1 MISKRMIGWIALAA
15 LAGCQAAPKTSTR
28 IGQHSTGSVP
38 LANRTVSTTAAGST
52 SIAEWSAEAPKDHSA
67 RRRSDFAVQPV
78 DYQEEV
84 PTTSEPAEV
93 AEGTAN
99 GALSLAE
106 VEEMALQGNPALA
119 VAAAR
124 IDAAR
129 GNWVQVGLKP
139 NPTIGYSG
147 QQLGSG
153 GEAEQQ
159 GAFVGQEFI
168 TGGKLGLNREIAA
181 WEVRRA
187 ENEWEAFR
195 LRVLTDVR
203 VAFYEVLVAQRRRE
217 LTTEL
222 VRISDQAVKAA
233 QALFEGEEVSEA
245 DPLRARVEADTA
257 RILLQNA
264 INEHVA
270 AWRRLAALVGAPE
283 MELRRVAGELHPDAM
298 ELTWEESLARLLEES
313 PELAAAQADVE
324 AAHWAVERA
333 YAQVIPDVDVQAV
346 VQDDRSTGSSNAN
359 LQITLPLPLWNR
371 NQGGIQRAFAQAV
384 AAEMAVDRLR
394 LDLQSR
400 LAAAFQRYRTA
411 HNQVREY
418 SKPGGIIANSQ
429 RTLELIR
436 SGYQAEEFGILDLLT
451 AQRTFFQTNL
461 AYLDA
466 LRELAAATMEIRGLL
481 LRGSLS
487 E

>member
-1 MISKRMIGWIALAA
+1 MVLEQFEQM
-15 LAGCQAAPKTSTR
+15 
-28 IGQHSTGSVP
+28 
-38 LANRTVSTTAAGST
+38 
-52 SIAEWSAEAPKDHSA
+52 AEQS
-67 RRRSDFAVQPV
+67 
-78 DYQEEV
+78 
-84 PTTSEPAEV
+84 
-93 AEGTAN
+93 
-99 GALSLAE
+99 
-106 VEEMALQGNPALA
+106 NPALA
-119 VAAAR
+119 EAAAR

-129 GNWVQVGLKP
+129 GNWLQVGLRP

-159 GAFVGQEFI
+159 GGYLGQQFI

-187 ENEWEAFR
+187 ENEWDATR

-203 VAFYEVLVAQRRRE
+203 IAFYDVLVAQRRRE
-217 LTTEL
+217 LTSEL
-222 VRISDQAVKAA
+222 VQISDQAVQAA

-264 INEHVA
+264 INAHVA
-270 AWRRLAALVGAPE
+270 AWRRLAALVGAPD
-283 MELRRVAGELHPDAM
+283 MPLQRVEGELNPEDAEM
-298 ELTWEESLARLLEES
+298 SWEEALARLLAES
-313 PELAAAQADVE
+313 PELAAAEADVE
-324 AAHWAVERA
+324 AARWAVNRA
-333 YAQVIPDVDVQAV
+333 YAEVVPDVDVQAV

-359 LQITLPLPLWNR
+359 LQVTFPLPLWNR
-371 NQGGIQRAFAQAV
+371 NQGGIQQAFAQSV
-384 AAEMAVDRLR
+384 AAEMAVNRLR
-394 LDLQSR
+394 LDLQTR
-400 LAAAFQRYRTA
+400 LADAFQRYRTA

-481 LRGSLS
+481 LSGSLS
-487 E
+487 R

>member
-1 MISKRMIGWIALAA
+1 MVLEQFEQM
-15 LAGCQAAPKTSTR
+15 
-28 IGQHSTGSVP
+28 
-38 LANRTVSTTAAGST
+38 
-52 SIAEWSAEAPKDHSA
+52 AEQS
-67 RRRSDFAVQPV
+67 
-78 DYQEEV
+78 
-84 PTTSEPAEV
+84 
-93 AEGTAN
+93 
-99 GALSLAE
+99 
-106 VEEMALQGNPALA
+106 NPALA
-119 VAAAR
+119 EAAAR

-129 GNWVQVGLKP
+129 GNWLQVGLRP

-159 GAFVGQEFI
+159 GGFLGQQFI

-187 ENEWEAFR
+187 ENEWEATR

-203 VAFYEVLVAQRRRE
+203 IAFYDVLIAQRRRE
-217 LTTEL
+217 LTSEL
-222 VRISDQAVKAA
+222 VQISDQAVQAA

-264 INEHVA
+264 INAHVA
-270 AWRRLAALVGAPE
+270 AWRRLAALVGAPD
-283 MELRRVAGELHPDAM
+283 MPLQRVEGELNPEDAEM
-298 ELTWEESLARLLEES
+298 SWEEALARLLAES
-313 PELAAAQADVE
+313 PELAAAEADVE
-324 AAHWAVERA
+324 AARWAVNRA
-333 YAQVIPDVDVQAV
+333 YAEVVPDVDVQAV
-346 VQDDRSTGSSNAN
+346 VQDDRGTGSSNAN
-359 LQITLPLPLWNR
+359 LQVTFPLPLWNR
-371 NQGGIQRAFAQAV
+371 NQGGIQQAFAQSV
-384 AAEMAVDRLR
+384 AAEMAVSRLR
-394 LDLQSR
+394 LDLQTR
-400 LAAAFQRYRTA
+400 LADAFQRYRTA

-481 LRGSLS
+481 LSGSLS
-487 E
+487 R

>member
-1 MISKRMIGWIALAA
+1 MRRFPTLLAI
-15 LAGCQAAPKTSTR
+15 LLILLVAACRTVPPSSQTSTP
-28 IGQHSTGSVP
+28 GAESTSWLVETPGSEGESAETSEDRPTQAVTYSSYPSAPEAFQEGPAESVP
-38 LANRTVSTTAAGST
+38 AGPRTEGVMVLEQFEQM
-52 SIAEWSAEAPKDHSA
+52 AEQS
-67 RRRSDFAVQPV
+67 
-78 DYQEEV
+78 
-84 PTTSEPAEV
+84 
-93 AEGTAN
+93 
-99 GALSLAE
+99 
-106 VEEMALQGNPALA
+106 NPALA
-119 VAAAR
+119 EAAAR

-129 GNWVQVGLKP
+129 GNWLQVGLRP

-153 GEAEQQ
+153 GQAEQQ
-159 GAFVGQEFI
+159 GGFLGQQFI

-181 WEVRRA
+181 WEIRRA
-187 ENEWEAFR
+187 ENEWEATR

-203 VAFYEVLVAQRRRE
+203 IAFYDVLIAQRRRE
-217 LTTEL
+217 LTSEL
-222 VRISDQAVKAA
+222 VRISDQAVQAA

-264 INEHVA
+264 INAHVA
-270 AWRRLAALVGAPE
+270 AWRRLAALVGAPDMPLQQVE
-283 MELRRVAGELHPDAM
+283 GKLNPDDMAM
-298 ELTWEESLARLLEES
+298 SWEEALAKLLAES
-313 PELAAAQADVE
+313 PELAAAEADVE
-324 AAHWAVERA
+324 AARWAVQRA
-333 YAQVIPDVDVQAV
+333 YAAVVPDIDVQAV
-346 VQDDRSTGSSNAN
+346 VQDDRGTGSSNAN
-359 LQITLPLPLWNR
+359 LQVTFPLPLWNR
-371 NQGGIQRAFAQAV
+371 NQGGIQQAFAQSV
-384 AAEMAVDRLR
+384 AAEMAVNRLR
-394 LDLQSR
+394 LDLQTR
-400 LAAAFQRYRTA
+400 LADAFQRYRTA

-481 LRGSLS
+481 LSGSLS
-487 E
+487 R

>member
-1 MISKRMIGWIALAA
+1 MTWS
-15 LAGCQAAPKTSTR
+15 
-28 IGQHSTGSVP
+28 
-38 LANRTVSTTAAGST
+38 RTVLGILLVLLAVGCRTVPPTSEAPSSGNGST
-52 SIAEWSAEAPKDHSA
+52 SWLEAPPAPESGSPERPEGLPAQSVAYPRPSA
-67 RRRSDFAVQPV
+67 AEESQDPPV
-78 DYQEEV
+78 ETV
-84 PTTSEPAEV
+84 PVGPRMDGVMVLEQLEQMAEQ
-93 AEGTAN
+93 N
-99 GALSLAE
+99 
-106 VEEMALQGNPALA
+106 NPALA
-119 VAAAR
+119 EAAAR

-129 GNWVQVGLKP
+129 GNWLQVGLRP

-159 GAFVGQEFI
+159 GGFLGQQFI

-187 ENEWEAFR
+187 ENEWEATR

-203 VAFYEVLVAQRRRE
+203 VAFYDVLIAQRRRE
-217 LTTEL
+217 LTSEL
-222 VRISDQAVKAA
+222 VQISDQAVQAA

-245 DPLRARVEADTA
+245 DPLRARVEADMA

-264 INEHVA
+264 INAHVA
-270 AWRRLAALVGAPE
+270 AWRRLAALVGSPDMPLQRVEGKLNPNDAE
-283 MELRRVAGELHPDAM
+283 MS
-298 ELTWEESLARLLEES
+298 WEEALARLLAES
-313 PELAAAQADVE
+313 PELAAAEADVE
-324 AAHWAVERA
+324 AARWAVNRA
-333 YAQVIPDVDVQAV
+333 YAEVVPDVDVQAV
-346 VQDDRSTGSSNAN
+346 VQDDRGTGSSNAN
-359 LQITLPLPLWNR
+359 LQVTFPLPLWNR
-371 NQGGIQRAFAQAV
+371 NQGGIQQAFAQSV
-384 AAEMAVDRLR
+384 AAEMAVERLR
-394 LDLQSR
+394 LDLQTR
-400 LAAAFQRYRTA
+400 LADAFQRYRIA

-481 LRGSLS
+481 LSGSLS
-487 E
+487 Q

>member
-1 MISKRMIGWIALAA
+1 MDGVMVLEQ
-15 LAGCQAAPKTSTR
+15 LEQM
-28 IGQHSTGSVP
+28 
-38 LANRTVSTTAAGST
+38 
-52 SIAEWSAEAPKDHSA
+52 AE
-67 RRRSDFAVQPV
+67 Q
-78 DYQEEV
+78 
-84 PTTSEPAEV
+84 
-93 AEGTAN
+93 N
-99 GALSLAE
+99 
-106 VEEMALQGNPALA
+106 NPALA
-119 VAAAR
+119 EAAAR

-129 GNWVQVGLKP
+129 GNWLQVGLRP

-159 GAFVGQEFI
+159 GGFLGQQFI

-181 WEVRRA
+181 WEIRRA
-187 ENEWEAFR
+187 ENEWEATR

-203 VAFYEVLVAQRRRE
+203 VAFYDVLIAQRRRE
-217 LTTEL
+217 LTSEL
-222 VRISDQAVKAA
+222 VQISDQAVQAA

-245 DPLRARVEADTA
+245 DPLRARVEADMA

-264 INEHVA
+264 INAHVA
-270 AWRRLAALVGAPE
+270 AWRRLAALVGSPDMPLQRVEGKLNPNDAE
-283 MELRRVAGELHPDAM
+283 MS
-298 ELTWEESLARLLEES
+298 WEEALARLLAES
-313 PELAAAQADVE
+313 PELAAAEADVE
-324 AAHWAVERA
+324 AARWAVNRA
-333 YAQVIPDVDVQAV
+333 YAEVVPDVDVQAV
-346 VQDDRSTGSSNAN
+346 VQDDRGTGSSNAN
-359 LQITLPLPLWNR
+359 LQVTFPLPLWNR
-371 NQGGIQRAFAQAV
+371 NQGGIQQAFAQSV
-384 AAEMAVDRLR
+384 AAEMAVERLR
-394 LDLQSR
+394 LDLQTR
-400 LAAAFQRYRTA
+400 LADAFQRYRIA

-481 LRGSLS
+481 LSGSLS
-487 E
+487 Q